1 MIVKEIH
8 ELLLESGLR
17 PERKT
22 VFVGTWMGRPGQ
34 QTTFKLESKRM
45 GKRIVVHQFEDSDE
59 VSLKIN
65 EGDFWRHSVPPVSYV
80 DGTFDGGFSAEEI
93 VKEALDSARSLG
105 FLKAA

>member
-8 ELLLESGLR
+8 DLLLESGLK

-22 VFVGTWMGRPGQ
+22 VFVGTWMGRAGQ

-45 GKRIVVHQFEDSDE
+45 GKRIVIHQFADSDE

-65 EGDFWRHSVPPVSYV
+65 EGDFFRHSVTPVSYI
-80 DGTFDGGFSAEEI
+80 DGSFDIGFSAEEI
-93 VKEALDSARSLG
+93 VKEALDSARALG
-105 FLKAA
+105 FLNA